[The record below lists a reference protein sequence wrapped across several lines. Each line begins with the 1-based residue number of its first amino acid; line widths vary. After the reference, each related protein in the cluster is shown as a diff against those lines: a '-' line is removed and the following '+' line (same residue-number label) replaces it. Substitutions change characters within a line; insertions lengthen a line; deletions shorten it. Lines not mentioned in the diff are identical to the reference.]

1 MANLETLRRR
11 FDSLLDRARKKTSHT
26 SPFPRS
32 TRLRPLTEFGTNP
45 GNLRM
50 LAYVP
55 NRLPPA
61 APLVVALHGC
71 NQTAGEYDDGTGWS
85 TLADRL
91 GFAVIYPEQHSSNNP
106 KNCFSWFLP
115 RDIARGQG
123 EPSSIEQM
131 VQHAIA
137 TLGVDR
143 RRVFVT
149 GLSAGGAMASVM
161 LATYPELFAGGAI
174 IAGLPYGCARTV
186 QEAFEAMFL
195 ERSTEAQ
202 VLGDRVRA
210 ASRYQGPRPKI
221 SIWQGTA
228 DPIVKPSNA
237 EELIR
242 QWTNL
247 HGISTVPSYEES
259 VGGHSRRVWSG
270 ADGEVLIEAFSI
282 AGLGHGVPLAAADG
296 CGTAGAFFLDAGI
309 SSTRQ
314 IASFWRLGESI
325 VEMARPPMTAYEP
338 LQIRPAT
345 HIDAA
350 SEAANGPRVP
360 ELTSFDPQQDLRGR
374 FLDPNDVIAAAFKA
388 AGLPPPKL
396 ESEPAG
402 IARWVKPGPIIE
414 AAFKGARLLSS
425 PRSPGNE
432 IK

>member
-1 MANLETLRRR
+1 MRDFARTMANLKTLRRK
-11 FDSLLDRARKKTSHT
+11 FDSLLEGARKKTHHPSQT
-26 SPFPRS
+26 PLFVRS
-32 TRLRPLTEFGTNP
+32 TQLRQLTAFGTNP

-55 NRLPPA
+55 NGLPPA

-71 NQTAGEYDDGTGWS
+71 NQTAEEYDNGTGWS

-91 GFAVIYPEQHSSNNP
+91 GFAVIYPEQQPANNP

-123 EPSSIEQM
+123 EASSIEQM

-137 TLGVDR
+137 MFGVDR

-186 QEAFEAMFL
+186 QEAFEAMFS

-210 ASRYQGPRPKI
+210 ASRYRGPWPKI

-237 EELIR
+237 EDLIR

-247 HGISTVPSYEES
+247 HGISSVPSYEES
-259 VGGHSRRVWSG
+259 IGGHSRRVWSD
-270 ADGEVLIEAFSI
+270 ADGDVLIEAFSI
-282 AGLGHGVPLAAADG
+282 GALGHGVPLATADG
-296 CGTAGAFFLDAGI
+296 CGVAGAFFLDAGI
-309 SSTRQ
+309 SSTRH
-314 IASFWRLGESI
+314 IANFWRLGEDI
-325 VEMARPPMTAYEP
+325 VEMTRAPMTACEP
-338 LQIRPAT
+338 PQIRPET
-345 HIDAA
+345 HIVVTARDAA
-350 SEAANGPRVP
+350 NSLRAP
-360 ELTSFDPQQDLRGR
+360 ELQQDLRGR
-374 FLDPNDVIAAAFKA
+374 FLDPNDVIAAAFKS
-388 AGLPPPKL
+388 AGLPAPKL
-396 ESEPAG
+396 GSGAPG
-402 IARWVKPGPIIE
+402 TARWVAPGPIIE
-414 AAFKGARLLSS
+414 AALRRARLLS
-425 PRSPGNE
+425 
-432 IK
+432 